1 MSGPSDPTAGIM
13 VSGGVTFVET
23 ADLVAAAL
31 VVGVA
36 VQRIEAALVG
46 ARRAHGLVSGLLSGP
61 SSSVR
66 WVDGT
71 AACYAGPSLLRGLP
85 GSWVPVP
92 AEVLAARAALLEEIV
107 VFTEALV
114 SAEGML
120 QELVDRLRKAAGIY
134 EEGESGAEAVLSW
147 LARAPVAGV
156 GVFVGMGI
164 VNLVNG
170 VATGQGLQPARLLTG
185 SGTYHDEMVQGA
197 SVGIGSLAPWTVL
210 TGRSS
215 LARAAGVLRG
225 LSQSYRGLFAP
236 GVRTTEL
243 TGADLP
249 PGFAK
254 PAAHSA
260 EELLSGI
267 DVVYGKGNDLPD
279 SVVSV
284 EKYVGADD
292 RETWVVTVPGTQLGS
307 STTPFSM
314 TSNFDLVQG
323 ADADSTAFVLEAMRQ
338 AEIPAGE
345 EVLIVGH
352 SQGGMVAMAVATA
365 VTGTAT
371 GTGAAAAT
379 GGASGPRYDV
389 RQVLTAGAPVG
400 GATLPAGVRGTHV
413 EIEQEG
419 VSQLDG
425 TDNPVGRDRVTVRAD
440 LEAQG
445 APGTGGKVPHGVPF
459 HVEVLGRAREVGQ
472 PGLAD
477 NLAAIDDAVSGERV
491 EARYFRGALELDPA
505 AVARSVT
512 PLGAVERLVE
522 GGVESR
528 GG

>member
-1 MSGPSDPTAGIM
+1 MSGTSDPTAGIM

-31 VVGVA
+31 VVGLA
-36 VQRIEAALVG
+36 VQRVDAALVE
-46 ARRAHGLVSGLLSGP
+46 ARRAHGLVSGSLAGP

-66 WVDGT
+66 WVDGA
-71 AACYAGPSLLRGLP
+71 AACYPGAPSLGGVP

-92 AEVLAARAALLEEIV
+92 AEVVAARAVLLEEIV
-107 VFTEALV
+107 ALTDALV
-114 SAEGML
+114 SAEGIL
-120 QELVDRLRKAAGIY
+120 QGLIDRLRKAAGIY
-134 EEGESGAEAVLSW
+134 EEGESGAEAVVSW
-147 LARAPVAGV
+147 LASVPGV
-156 GVFVGMGI
+156 GIGVVMGMG
-164 VNLVNG
+164 VVDVVKG
-170 VATGQGLQPARLLTG
+170 VATGHGIQLSRLLTG
-185 SGTYHDEMVQGA
+185 SGAYHDEAVRGS
-197 SVGIGSLAPWTVL
+197 SVGIVRQVPWAGLAGT
-210 TGRSS
+210 SS
-215 LARAAGVLRG
+215 VGQAAGVLRG
-225 LSQSYRGLFAP
+225 VSQSYRGLFARD
-236 GVRTTEL
+236 VTTTEL
-243 TGADLP
+243 QGDALP
-249 PGFAK
+249 AGFTK
-254 PAAHSA
+254 PVAHSA
-260 EELLSGI
+260 EALLSGI

-284 EKYVGADD
+284 EKYVGVDD
-292 RETWVVTVPGTQLGS
+292 RATWVVTVPGTQLGS

-345 EVLIVGH
+345 EVVIVGH

-365 VTGTAT
+365 A
-371 GTGAAAAT
+371 TGAAAGAGAT
-379 GGASGPRYDV
+379 GAPGGAARYDV
-389 RQVLTAGAPVG
+389 RHVLTAGAPVG
-400 GATLPAGVRGTHV
+400 GASLPAGVRGTHV

-459 HVEVLGRAREVGQ
+459 HVAVLGRAREVGQ
-472 PGLAD
+472 PGLTD
-477 NLAAIDDAVSGERV
+477 NLAAIDEAVSGQRV

-505 AVARSVT
+505 AAARALT
-512 PLGAVERLVE
+512 PLGAVGVLVE
-522 GGVESR
+522 GLEESR

>member
-1 MSGPSDPTAGIM
+1 MSGTSDPTAGIV

-36 VQRIEAALVG
+36 AQRVEAALVG

-66 WVDGT
+66 WVEGT
-71 AACYAGPSLLRGLP
+71 AACYAGQSLLRGMP

-92 AEVLAARAALLEEIV
+92 VEVLAARAALLDEIV
-107 VFTEALV
+107 ALTEALV
-114 SAEGML
+114 SVEGML
-120 QELVDRLRKAAGIY
+120 QGLVDRLRNAAGIY
-134 EEGESGAEAVLSW
+134 EEGESGAEALLSW
-147 LARAPVAGV
+147 LARVPVAGV

-164 VNLVNG
+164 VSVRNG
-170 VATGQGLQPARLLTG
+170 LATGQGFQPARLLTG
-185 SGTYHDEMVQGA
+185 SGAYHDEIVQGA
-197 SVGIGSLAPWTVL
+197 SVGIGLLVPGAAL
-210 TGRSS
+210 TGQSS
-215 LARAAGVLRG
+215 VGRAAGALRG
-225 LSQSYRGLFAP
+225 VSQPYRGLFDP
-236 GVRTTEL
+236 DVTTTEL
-243 TGADLP
+243 TGDALP
-249 PGFAK
+249 VGFAK
-254 PAAHSA
+254 PVAHNA
-260 EELLSGI
+260 EALLSGI

-284 EKYVGADD
+284 EKYAGADG
-292 RETWVVTVPGTQLGS
+292 RATWVVTVPGTQLGS
-307 STTPFSM
+307 PTTPFSM
-314 TSNFDLVQG
+314 TSNFDLVRG

-345 EVLIVGH
+345 EVVIVGH

-365 VTGTAT
+365 A
-371 GTGAAAAT
+371 TGAAAGAGAT
-379 GGASGPRYDV
+379 GAPGGAARYDV
-389 RQVLTAGAPVG
+389 RHVLTAGAPVG

-440 LEAQG
+440 LEAHG
-445 APGTGGKVPHGVPF
+445 PPSTGGKVPHGVPF

-477 NLAAIDDAVSGERV
+477 NLAAIDAAVSGERV

-505 AVARSVT
+505 AAARALTPPGVA
-512 PLGAVERLVE
+512 GILVE
-522 GGVESR
+522 GLERSR
-528 GG
+528 SG